1 MCYLG
6 KPIQIQTYIYI
17 HGNGTVSIKTSLA
30 FRMMVFKMFINTN
43 ASLHMNTRYTCT
55 SYWK

>member
-6 KPIQIQTYIYI
+6 NSIQIQTYIYI
-17 HGNGTVSIKTSLA
+17 HGNGTVSIKTSPA

-43 ASLHMNTRYTCT
+43 ASLCT
-55 SYWK
+55 